1 MAGISETGHVK
12 NVANFDT
19 LIVAI
24 AGYGGAYNPS
34 KSAIEPVNMGTILQA
49 AGLNMSEVNMALS
62 RNSIT
67 IAAREQAFTSLSSLS
82 TRILNAVGACGVSEQ
97 IFNATRSLVH
107 KLQGRRATPR
117 LTAVEKATLAAA
129 GETTT
134 EISSSQMGFINRIDF
149 LDKLIQLLFVMP
161 EYSPNEE
168 DLKPVNLIN
177 YYNLLKSTNSQAL
190 ATENQLDIARASR
203 NETLYRPVEGMVDT
217 AKAAKMYIKSLFG
230 AQSAQY
236 KHVSGLVFRGIKI
249 GASQQ
254 FVPQPI

>member
-1 MAGISETGHVK
+1 MAEISETGHAK

-24 AGYGGAYNPS
+24 AGYRVAYRPS
-34 KSAIEPVNMGTILQA
+34 KSALQAINIVAILQA
-49 AGLNMSEVNMALS
+49 AGLNMSDVNMALGK
-62 RNSIT
+62 NSIA
-67 IAAREQAFTSLSSLS
+67 IAAREQAFSLLSPWS
-82 TRILNAVGACGVSEQ
+82 TRILNAVGACGTTEQ
-97 IFNATRSLVH
+97 IVNSARSLVH

-149 LDKLIQLLFVMP
+149 LDKLIQFISVIP

-168 DLKPVNLIN
+168 ELKPVKLID
-177 YYNLLKSTNSQAL
+177 YYNLLKSSNSQAL

-203 NETLYRPVEGMVDT
+203 NETLYKPEEGMIDT
-217 AKAAKMYIKSLFG
+217 AKDAKMYIKSLFG
-230 AQSAQY
+230 ARSEQY
-236 KHVSGLVFRGIKI
+236 KQISGLAFKSIP
-249 GASQQ
+249 A
-254 FVPQPI
+254 